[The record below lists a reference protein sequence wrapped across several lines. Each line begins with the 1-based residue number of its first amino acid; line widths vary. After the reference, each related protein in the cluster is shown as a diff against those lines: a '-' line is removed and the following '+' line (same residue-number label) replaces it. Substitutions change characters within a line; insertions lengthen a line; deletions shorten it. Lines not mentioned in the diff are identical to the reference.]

1 MVMQLTPGEHER
13 VSQAIRQAELTTSGE
28 IFCVIAR
35 QVSAWRQVS
44 LAWATGAAFLLPL
57 ALIPFGFS
65 PAWPPGLSD
74 GWTVAHIAAEPS
86 NIGLALGAYTALQA
100 VIFLIVFLLTSFDPI
115 RRWVTPRSMRA
126 SRARRAALEQFLAH
140 GLHTTQERTGVLIFA
155 AVAERQVEIV
165 ADEGI
170 HSRVPEDVW
179 ADAVAAL
186 AADIHAGHPGE
197 GFVKAVTSCG
207 HILAQ
212 HFPPGSENPNE
223 RPDRL
228 VVI

>member
-1 MVMQLTPGEHER
+1 MQLTQGEHER
-13 VSQAIRQAELTTSGE
+13 VSQAIRQAELSTSGE
-28 IFCVIAR
+28 IFCVVAR
-35 QVSAWRQVS
+35 QVSSWRQVS

-57 ALIPFGFS
+57 TLIPFGFS

-100 VIFLIVFLLTSFDPI
+100 VIFLIVFLITSIDPI
-115 RRWVTPRSMRA
+115 RRWATPGPMREA
-126 SRARRAALEQFLAH
+126 RARRAAMEQFLAH

-170 HSRVPEDVW
+170 HSRVSEEVW
-179 ADAVAAL
+179 AETVAVLSAE
-186 AADIHAGHPGE
+186 IRAGRPGD
-197 GFVKAVTSCG
+197 GFVKAVESCG
-207 HILAQ
+207 HVLSQ
-212 HFPPGSENPNE
+212 HFPPGPNNPNE